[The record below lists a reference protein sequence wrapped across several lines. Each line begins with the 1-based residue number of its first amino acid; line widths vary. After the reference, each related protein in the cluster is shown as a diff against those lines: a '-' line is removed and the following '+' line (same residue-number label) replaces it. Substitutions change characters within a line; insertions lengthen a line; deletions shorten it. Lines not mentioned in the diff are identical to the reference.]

1 MLESFTFFTLLSA
14 APTALKFAHDAVE
27 LYTKVKTLR
36 SSAPPRP
43 LAQSELLTR
52 FERNELK
59 KMYTA
64 VERCRPIAADI
75 AGRAM
80 RSYLVVAG
88 AVAILVILVSIWAF
102 YMLPIGLLL
111 RTSGV
116 IFLVGPILIWSL
128 PKLSPQVTSMLKDNI
143 LQWHTDEIANFLESA
158 WRDVRSEV
166 RLSFKATSVSIPERA
181 FLKTYTQAEA
191 MIRVL
196 ECDLF
201 RGELR
206 SGISAAYETL
216 TGRVFETAIHII
228 ENLAKNGQ
236 LDDSQ
241 KCRKVLA
248 DAFGVAGLGD
258 LVSPELVGD
267 SFFEVDF
274 KSFGKEELRTHLEM
288 YLSSK
293 SRR

>member
-1 MLESFTFFTLLSA
+1 MLESLTFFTFLSA
-14 APTALKFAHDAVE
+14 APTTLKFAHDAVE

-36 SSAPPRP
+36 SSAPSRP
-43 LAQSELLTR
+43 LAKLESLTH

-75 AGRAM
+75 AGRAL

-88 AVAILVILVSIWAF
+88 AVTILVIFVSIWAV

-111 RTSGV
+111 RTSVV
-116 IFLVGPILIWSL
+116 IFVVGPILIWIL

-143 LQWHTDEIANFLESA
+143 LQGHADEIANTLESA
-158 WRDVRSEV
+158 WRDVRSEISV
-166 RLSFKATSVSIPERA
+166 SFKATGVSIPERA
-181 FLKTYTQAEA
+181 FLKAYTQAEA

-196 ECDLF
+196 ECDLL

-206 SGISAAYETL
+206 SGISAAYESL
-216 TGRVFETAIHII
+216 TGRVFEAAIQII

-236 LDDSQ
+236 LEDSKQ
-241 KCRKVLA
+241 RRKALE

-258 LVSPELVGD
+258 LVNPKLVGE

-274 KSFGKEELRTHLEM
+274 KSFGKEELRKHLEM
-288 YLSSK
+288 YMSSK